1 MAFDL
6 TTARHVVRIVVGN
19 DNPERICSRQE
30 AEDAMAKLNAALEGP
45 PRGVVVGVEKGF
57 SLIQIGEH
65 QVVQQWIAYHVALP
79 YKPPPQR

>member
-6 TTARHVVRIVVGN
+6 SGARHVVRIVVGN
-19 DNPERICSRQE
+19 DDPERICTRRESE
-30 AEDAMAKLNAALEGP
+30 EAMAKLNDCLAGP

-57 SLIQIGEH
+57 ALLQIGEH

-79 YKPPPQR
+79 YKPPKSR